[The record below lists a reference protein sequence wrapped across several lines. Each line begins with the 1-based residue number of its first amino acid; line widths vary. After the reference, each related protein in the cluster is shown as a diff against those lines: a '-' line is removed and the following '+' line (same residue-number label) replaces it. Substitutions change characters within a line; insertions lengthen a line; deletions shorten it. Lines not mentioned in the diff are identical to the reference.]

1 MRCFIGAQNSFLKLC
16 IFLPIF
22 SRNYLSEESFF
33 PFDLIAE
40 SQFHQNEP
48 NPTSGSDSYVYF
60 FLCIFDFFKMYVFW
74 LFLLAIFEC
83 WEICWNMKYIFQRLD
98 LFSDSK
104 QFVIAISQKCKK
116 RVFFKHFAI

>member
-1 MRCFIGAQNSFLKLC
+1 MC
-16 IFLPIF
+16 I
-22 SRNYLSEESFF
+22 
-33 PFDLIAE
+33 
-40 SQFHQNEP
+40 
-48 NPTSGSDSYVYF
+48 